1 MSGFADS
8 PGFIFFFSQQVSGLV
23 KEYDT
28 LFGLADKESEEPGD
42 EEDVDEPV
50 GFFEKWTWVYNT
62 DIVANLVHQSWDEVL
77 QKSVIEFLNLMSY
90 QRDKDAW
97 EKAEREKWKA
107 KH

>member
-1 MSGFADS
+1 
-8 PGFIFFFSQQVSGLV
+8 
-23 KEYDT
+23 
-28 LFGLADKESEEPGD
+28 
-42 EEDVDEPV
+42 
-50 GFFEKWTWVYNT
+50 
-62 DIVANLVHQSWDEVL
+62 VANLVHQSWDEVL